1 MDPTVLSE
9 SEFHYG
15 EVLGYDTAHP
25 DRGPLFRV
33 PVSVV
38 KPTETKNGSLSYQRV
53 EYGPGD
59 IIRRFVSVPQGA
71 TDCELTI
78 RAKAPSGTS
87 PARFM
92 LHLLQLVPNK
102 SQKNKQTYTFLL
114 GAGSYGDPKTE
125 DQVIVKRFAVR
136 GGLNLE
142 VNRDMTKL
150 TLSTCTDQSII
161 HASLSR
167 LHLLNSGPV

>member
-1 MDPTVLSE
+1 MLSE

-15 EVLGYDTAHP
+15 DVFGYDTAHP
-25 DRGPLFRV
+25 ERGPLFRV

-38 KPTETKNGSLSYQRV
+38 KPAYVKNGSHTYQKV

-59 IIRRFVSVPQGA
+59 IIRRFVHVPEGA
-71 TDCELTI
+71 TDCELTL

-114 GAGSYGDPKTE
+114 GAGTYGDPKTE

-142 VNRDMTKL
+142 V
-150 TLSTCTDQSII
+150 SQ
-161 HASLSR
+161 
-167 LHLLNSGPV
+167 